1 MCRRKSDQP
10 TKSSQEE
17 LRVPIPTIFDVAE
30 EKPTIAQYFSTIEQ
44 GMRNTELLQQTL
56 GAISVSE
63 ILVRFH
69 ERYRDKIVYKPD
81 YICILN
87 GIPRRPS
94 FSEKQELTKQVEV
107 LIKQGFIKTSSK
119 SFNSPVLFVRKK
131 DGTMR
136 MCVDYRI
143 LNNNTARNKFPLPDI
158 DQLIS
163 RFGKAK
169 VYSKLELMPG
179 YYQVRIAD
187 EDVEKTAFS
196 TLAIMNGCASATFP
210 QMMNNVLS
218 KKINGFVQVYL
229 DDIFIYSEDV
239 ETHGKHVKEVLSTLR
254 KHKLITKKSKCR
266 FFYQEFRFLGQV
278 VTPICIQTA
287 LEKIKKVKS
296 WPTPKTVKEAQSF
309 IGLTSYYRR
318 YIKGH
323 SKIANPIHKFITK
336 QSKWTSEQDE
346 AFNKLKKALISSPI
360 LVHPSWSGNCKFVL
374 NTDACGVSLGYTLE
388 HVISYGSKKL
398 VGSQLN
404 YKIYDREFM
413 AVVEA
418 LRTWRYYLMRR
429 HFIVMTDHKS
439 LIYLKNQN
447 LIDSTRVARWM
458 DFLPQFDFDIRYL
471 QGKNNSATDA
481 LSRYPYNHENNLTL
495 TKIELAL
502 LELTQEEE
510 HETQIHSLTLI
521 KKEIITGYKKD
532 TNYAL
537 IFRTV
542 RDKTKVPVEIK
553 NHIKHFCYQDE
564 VLYYKTL
571 ESQDF
576 FRVVIPNYKKLPYRI
591 FKNAHDAKD
600 AGHFGAWKTYLNLKD
615 SFYWPSMLAQIRKW
629 VETCRICQQH
639 NTNTEEDKG
648 GYTIIMVIVDRFSK
662 MTHLIPTHKRLNAA
676 ACARLFSDKDIRFM
690 NKFWQILHYLNGSS
704 LLFSTTNHPET
715 DGQTERLL
723 RKYSSN
729 DQLFWDEHLSM
740 CEHSYNS
747 TFQDSIKAINS
758 WDLEDNKY
766 SPNAEEFV
774 RPQGR
779 QEKHHNRK
787 RRYFE
792 YKVGDLVLVHRDAF
806 GVNIRYTKI
815 QPVWYGPYRL
825 VKKINDNA
833 YEVDLPVINLKD
845 RESNVQWIK
854 YYKENPNIY
863 QEPPR
868 TEREMLARINEM
880 TGIGGWSEESGK
892 EKTYDVLWKDCDQTL
907 ARKVPER
914 IFNQADLSLRQSLM
928 HNAKSIQKN
937 EQA

>member
-1 MCRRKSDQP
+1 MRCYYPEKKNGSERSPTKLTDKDLLKDPRPNSKAKLRKTSHETEIIKFVCRRKSDQP

-94 FSEKQELTKQVEV
+94 YFQYQERCVNKLVKRNESY
-107 LIKQGFIKTSSK
+107 LAFIYSI
-119 SFNSPVLFVRKK
+119 
-131 DGTMR
+131 
-136 MCVDYRI
+136 VDEY
-143 LNNNTARNKFPLPDI
+143 
-158 DQLIS
+158 
-163 RFGKAK
+163 
-169 VYSKLELMPG
+169 
-179 YYQVRIAD
+179 
-187 EDVEKTAFS
+187 VEKTAFS
-196 TLAIMNGCASATFP
+196 TDFDHYEWMIMPVGLTNAPATFQ
-210 QMMNNVLS
+210 QMMDNVLPER
-218 KKINGFVQVYL
+218 IDRFVEGYL

-266 FFYQEFRFLGQV
+266 FFYQEFRFLGHV

-309 IGLTSYYRR
+309 IGLTSFYRR
-318 YIKGH
+318 FIKGH
-323 SKIANPIHKFITK
+323 SKIANPIHKFMTK

-346 AFNKLKKALISSPI
+346 AFNQLKNALISSPT
-360 LVHPSWSGNCKFVL
+360 LVHPSWSDNCKFVL
-374 NTDACGVSLGYTLE
+374 HTGACGVTLGYTLE
-388 HVISYGSKKL
+388 QL
-398 VGSQLN
+398 DETVGSQLN
-404 YKIYDREFM
+404 YGIYDREFM

-418 LRTWRYYLMRR
+418 LRTWRYYLMGR

-471 QGKNNSATDA
+471 QGKNNSAADA
-481 LSRYPYNHENNLTL
+481 LTL
-495 TKIELAL
+495 AKIELAL

-510 HETQIHSLTLI
+510 NKTQKHSLTLGTI
-521 KKEIITGYKKD
+521 EANQKSKREIITGYKKD
-532 TNYAL
+532 NNYAL

-553 NHIKHFCYQDE
+553 NHIKHSCYQDE

-615 SFYWPSMLAQIRKW
+615 SFYWSSMLTQIRKW
-629 VETCRICQQH
+629 VETCRICEQH
-639 NTNTEEDKG
+639 NTNTRGRQGLFSPLPIPTGRLTDITMDFITG
-648 GYTIIMVIVDRFSK
+648 LPRSGTGYDMIMVVVDRFSK
-662 MTHLIPTHKRLNAA
+662 MAHFIPAHKRLNAA
-676 ACARLFSDKDIRFM
+676 PCARLFSVNVIKLHGVPQRIVSDKDIRFM
-690 NKFWQILHYLNGSS
+690 NRFWQTLHYLNGSS

-715 DGQTERLL
+715 DGQTER
-723 RKYSSN
+723 
-729 DQLFWDEHLSM
+729 
-740 CEHSYNS
+740 
-747 TFQDSIKAINS
+747 
-758 WDLEDNKY
+758 
-766 SPNAEEFV
+766 
-774 RPQGR
+774 
-779 QEKHHNRK
+779 
-787 RRYFE
+787 
-792 YKVGDLVLVHRDAF
+792 
-806 GVNIRYTKI
+806 VN
-815 QPVWYGPYRL
+815 
-825 VKKINDNA
+825 
-833 YEVDLPVINLKD
+833 
-845 RESNVQWIK
+845 
-854 YYKENPNIY
+854 
-863 QEPPR
+863 
-868 TEREMLARINEM
+868 
-880 TGIGGWSEESGK
+880 
-892 EKTYDVLWKDCDQTL
+892 
-907 ARKVPER
+907 
-914 IFNQADLSLRQSLM
+914 
-928 HNAKSIQKN
+928 
-937 EQA
+937 

>member
-1 MCRRKSDQP
+1 M
-10 TKSSQEE
+10 SS
-17 LRVPIPTIFDVAE
+17 LW
-30 EKPTIAQYFSTIEQ
+30 KKQYP
-44 GMRNTELLQQTL
+44 L
-56 GAISVSE
+56 
-63 ILVRFH
+63 
-69 ERYRDKIVYKPD
+69 
-81 YICILN
+81 
-87 GIPRRPS
+87 S
-94 FSEKQELTKQVEV
+94 FSEKLELTKQVEV

-119 SFNSPVLFVRKK
+119 PFNSPVLFVKKK
-131 DGTMR
+131 DGTMQQVSTSR
-136 MCVDYRI
+136 Y
-143 LNNNTARNKFPLPDI
+143 

-169 VYSKLELMPG
+169 VYSKLELTPG

-196 TLAIMNGCASATFP
+196 TDFGHYEWMVMPAGLTSASATFP

-266 FFYQEFRFLGQV
+266 FFYQEFRFLGHV

-287 LEKIKKVKS
+287 PEKIKKVKC

-323 SKIANPIHKFITK
+323 SKIANPIHKFMTK

-346 AFNKLKKALISSPI
+346 AFNQLKNALISSPT

-374 NTDACGVSLGYTLE
+374 HTDACGVSLG
-388 HVISYGSKKL
+388 VIAYGSKKL

-404 YKIYDREFM
+404 YGIYDREFM

-418 LRTWRYYLMRR
+418 LRTWRYYLMGR

-471 QGKNNSATDA
+471 QGKNNSAADA

-495 TKIELAL
+495 AKIKLAL
-502 LELTQEEE
+502 LELT
-510 HETQIHSLTLI
+510 TLR
-521 KKEIITGYKKD
+521 E
-532 TNYAL
+532 
-537 IFRTV
+537 
-542 RDKTKVPVEIK
+542 KTKVPVEIK
-553 NHIKHFCYQDE
+553 NHIKHFCYQDD

-576 FRVVIPNYKKLPYRI
+576 FRVVIPNYKKLLYRI

-615 SFYWPSMLAQIRKW
+615 SFYWSLMLTQIRKW
-629 VETCRICQQH
+629 VETCHICQQH
-639 NTNTEEDKG
+639 NTNTRRRQG
-648 GYTIIMVIVDRFSK
+648 LFSP
-662 MTHLIPTHKRLNAA
+662 LPIPTGRWTDITMDFITGLPRSRTELNAA
-676 ACARLFSDKDIRFM
+676 ACARLFSDNVIKLHGVPQRIVSDKDIRFM
-690 NKFWQILHYLNGSS
+690 NKFWQTLHYLNGK
-704 LLFSTTNHPET
+704 T
-715 DGQTERLL
+715 DGQTERFNKIVNQLL

-729 DQLFWDEHLSM
+729 DQLSWNEHLSM
-740 CEHSYNS
+740 CELSYNS
-747 TFQDSIKAINS
+747 TYQDSIKASPFEIAYEYEPNMIRKVNS

-774 RPQGR
+774 R
-779 QEKHHNRK
+779 RK
-787 RRYFE
+787 KKIFE
-792 YKVGDLVLVHRDAF
+792 YKVGDLVLVHQDAF
-806 GVNIRYTKI
+806 GVNISMVWAI
-815 QPVWYGPYRL
+815 QTSQENKR
-825 VKKINDNA
+825 NA
-833 YEVDLPVINLKD
+833 YEVDLPVINLED

-868 TEREMLARINEM
+868 TEREMLARINELS
-880 TGIGGWSEESGK
+880 GIGGWSEEPGK
-892 EKTYDVLWKDCDQTL
+892 EKTYDVFWKDCDQTL
-907 ARKVPER
+907 ARKCLKEYSTKQLCHYVKSNVQSR
-914 IFNQADLSLRQSLM
+914 INSKTRTV
-928 HNAKSIQKN
+928 
-937 EQA
+937 